1 MKNYRIAKRKGL
13 YEIQMAISN
22 RIEYRALQMNST
34 HLSPFNVQ
42 GTWKT
47 IASNFKTFE
56 EAEQE
61 MKRMEPD
68 SFEVIKEYN
77 I

>member
-1 MKNYRIAKRKGL
+1 MSDYRIAKRNGL
-13 YEIQMAISN
+13 FEIQMAISN
-22 RIEYRALQMNST
+22 RIEYRALQINST
-34 HLSPFNVQ
+34 HLSPVNVQ
-42 GTWKT
+42 GAWKT

-61 MKRMEPD
+61 MKRMEPN

-77 I
+77 T

>member
-1 MKNYRIAKRKGL
+1 MSNYRIAKRNGL
-13 YEIQMAISN
+13 YEIQVKILN
-22 RIEYRALQMNST
+22 RIEYRALNTDTTSLT
-34 HLSPFNVQ
+34 PVSII
-42 GTWKT
+42 GEWKT

-61 MKRMEPD
+61 MKRMEPN

-77 I
+77 T